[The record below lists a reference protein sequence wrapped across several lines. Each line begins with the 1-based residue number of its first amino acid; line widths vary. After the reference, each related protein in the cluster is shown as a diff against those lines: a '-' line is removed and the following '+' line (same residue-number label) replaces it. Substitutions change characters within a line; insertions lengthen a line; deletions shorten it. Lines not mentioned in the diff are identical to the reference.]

1 MNENDVKE
9 VKAPIQIIGLDI
21 GRGYVKAYSEFNNN
35 KKECIFK
42 SITSDGRDGLDYS
55 NYEEPIYVEYDGK
68 KIFGGKFAEIEGYVP
83 ISNSK
88 DSKLSSVVEELMAI
102 TFSKIAVAKE
112 VKIMMGVPY
121 KIFNAE
127 TLNAIVEKYK
137 GKVFKVEDKINGGL
151 KEVTIANISIFR
163 EADSALFHALNGLPN
178 MNKPVGL
185 VSVGFRST
193 ELAYYDKGF
202 RFNDKYSTTLEIGN
216 RNVLQYVSQILL
228 KESNI
233 NKSVAEI
240 DSSDSYDYLKQ
251 RGYEA
256 ISEQIG
262 QEIEASWK
270 NLNEMDVYI
279 AGGTALNMTFD
290 DNFKILED
298 SQMATAKGLYKVA
311 EFRSQKGKF

>member
-1 MNENDVKE
+1 M
-9 VKAPIQIIGLDI
+9 
-21 GRGYVKAYSEFNNN
+21 
-35 KKECIFK
+35 
-42 SITSDGRDGLDYS
+42 
-55 NYEEPIYVEYDGK
+55 
-68 KIFGGKFAEIEGYVP
+68 
-83 ISNSK
+83 
-88 DSKLSSVVEELMAI
+88 
-102 TFSKIAVAKE
+102 
-112 VKIMMGVPY
+112 
-121 KIFNAE
+121 
-127 TLNAIVEKYK
+127 
-137 GKVFKVEDKINGGL
+137 
-151 KEVTIANISIFR
+151 
-163 EADSALFHALNGLPN
+163 
-178 MNKPVGL
+178 
-185 VSVGFRST
+185 
-193 ELAYYDKGF
+193 
-202 RFNDKYSTTLEIGN
+202 
-216 RNVLQYVSQILL
+216 L

-233 NKSVAEI
+233 HKSVAEI